1 MCLEA
6 GFSQIQS
13 RIMMTNSDELKV
25 ELRADNVRAIS
36 SETKK
41 CLLVNEDWKQ
51 RLTYPSEL
59 VSLYY

>member
-1 MCLEA
+1 MCVEA
-6 GFSQIQS
+6 RFFQIQS
-13 RIMMTNSDELKV
+13 HIMITNSDELKV
-25 ELRADNVRAIS
+25 ELRADKVRAIS
-36 SETKK
+36 SETE